1 VSIENCP
8 KAAREPCPKGRT
20 DYDECFAPFRYCPV
34 KGCGR
39 AEDGERLPNDVS

>member
-1 VSIENCP
+1 M
-8 KAAREPCPKGRT
+8 GRT

-39 AEDGERLPNDVS
+39 AEGGVQLPTDNDPTEEAK